1 MNLSITIPVYERYKQ
16 TYQKKK
22 EQLTRKG
29 ITSFAGYITSTLEE
43 MMEKNEVFARC
54 APFMQ
59 EFGFD
64 EGTNT
69 IYIKDNRTNRIAGV
83 TRQGEGV
90 DVRHRPEGRLRP
102 HRVRLRPSAGLQS
115 DGQAGHQASDQAEG
129 LSHGVGWRIPL
140 PHEAVSE
147 RGTALFSTNGG

>member
-1 MNLSITIPVYERYKQ
+1 MQRERGKTPKRQLGYMNLSITIPVHPYERYKQ
-16 TYQKKK
+16 TYQKNK

-43 MMEKNEVFARC
+43 MMEKNEIFGRW

-83 TRQGEGV
+83 TVREKRLTCDV
-90 DVRHRPEGRLRP
+90 DQKDDCVHIGFAYALPEVYKVMEKLGIRPP
-102 HRVRLRPSAGLQS
+102 KVKA
-115 DGQAGHQASDQAEG
+115 
-129 LSHGVGWRIPL
+129 
-140 PHEAVSE
+140 
-147 RGTALFSTNGG
+147 

>member
-1 MNLSITIPVYERYKQ
+1 MQRERGRTPKRQLGYMNLSITIPVYERYKQ
-16 TYQKKK
+16 TYQKNK

-43 MMEKNEVFARC
+43 MMEKNEIFGRW

-83 TRQGEGV
+83 TVREKSLTCDV
-90 DVRHRPEGRLRP
+90 DQKDDCVHVGFAYALPEVYKLMEKLGIRPP
-102 HRVRLRPSAGLQS
+102 KVKA
-115 DGQAGHQASDQAEG
+115 
-129 LSHGVGWRIPL
+129 
-140 PHEAVSE
+140 
-147 RGTALFSTNGG
+147 

>member
-16 TYQKKK
+16 TYQKNK

-43 MMEKNEVFARC
+43 MMEKNEVFARY

-83 TRQGEGV
+83 TVREKSLTCDV
-90 DVRHRPEGRLRP
+90 DQRDDCVHVGFAYALPQVYKVMDKLGIKLPTRLK
-102 HRVRLRPSAGLQS
+102 V
-115 DGQAGHQASDQAEG
+115 
-129 LSHGVGWRIPL
+129 
-140 PHEAVSE
+140 
-147 RGTALFSTNGG
+147 

>member
-1 MNLSITIPVYERYKQ
+1 MPKRELGYMNLSITIPVYERYKQ
-16 TYQKKK
+16 TYQKNK

-43 MMEKNEVFARC
+43 MMEKNEIFGRW

-83 TRQGEGV
+83 TVREKSLTCDV
-90 DVRHRPEGRLRP
+90 DQKDDCVHVGFAYALPEVYKVMEKLGIRPP
-102 HRVRLRPSAGLQS
+102 KVKA
-115 DGQAGHQASDQAEG
+115 
-129 LSHGVGWRIPL
+129 
-140 PHEAVSE
+140 
-147 RGTALFSTNGG
+147 

>member
-16 TYQKKK
+16 TYQKNK

-43 MMEKNEVFARC
+43 MMEKNEVFARY
-54 APFMQ
+54 APFLE
-59 EFGFD
+59 EFGYD

-83 TRQGEGV
+83 TINSQSKSESDHLHPG
-90 DVRHRPEGRLRP
+90 PTPSQTLPLR
-102 HRVRLRPSAGLQS
+102 
-115 DGQAGHQASDQAEG
+115 
-129 LSHGVGWRIPL
+129 
-140 PHEAVSE
+140 
-147 RGTALFSTNGG
+147 

>member
-16 TYQKKK
+16 TYQKNK

-43 MMEKNEVFARC
+43 MMEKNEVFARH
-54 APFMQ
+54 APFME

-69 IYIKDNRTNRIAGV
+69 IYIKDNRTGRIAGV
-83 TRQGEGV
+83 
-90 DVRHRPEGRLRP
+90 
-102 HRVRLRPSAGLQS
+102 QS
-115 DGQAGHQASDQAEG
+115 GTSD
-129 LSHGVGWRIPL
+129 
-140 PHEAVSE
+140 
-147 RGTALFSTNGG
+147 

>member
-1 MNLSITIPVYERYKQ
+1 MLTGVYESGERTPKRDSGYMNLSVAILVYERYKQ

-22 EQLTRKG
+22 EQLVRKG
-29 ITSFAGYITSTLEE
+29 VTSFAGYITSTLEE
-43 MMEKNEVFARC
+43 LMEKDEVFARR

-83 TRQGEGV
+83 TVREKGLTCDIDQRDDCVHIGFAYALPQVYKVMEKLGV
-90 DVRHRPEGRLRP
+90 RPP
-102 HRVRLRPSAGLQS
+102 KIKQ
-115 DGQAGHQASDQAEG
+115 
-129 LSHGVGWRIPL
+129 
-140 PHEAVSE
+140 
-147 RGTALFSTNGG
+147 